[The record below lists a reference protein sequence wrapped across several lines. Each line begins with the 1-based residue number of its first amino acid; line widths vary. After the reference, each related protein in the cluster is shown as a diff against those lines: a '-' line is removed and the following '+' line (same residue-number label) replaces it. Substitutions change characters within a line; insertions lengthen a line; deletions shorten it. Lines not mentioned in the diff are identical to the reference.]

1 MSITLASEGS
11 GESYTNSFEVEVDAV
26 ESDDDNQNDQFST
39 DEDEPVISTEPNS
52 TPFLGLVEII
62 ALLCII
68 GLIQEKVVKNIRIL
82 STFVTEF
89 NISHFHPYSLHRVH
103 IGSKH

>member
-26 ESDDDNQNDQFST
+26 ESDDDNQNDQSST

-52 TPFLGLVEII
+52 LN
-62 ALLCII
+62 LLNHLKNLNFNSWIV
-68 GLIQEKVVKNIRIL
+68 GEMQKKYRNQNSIQILNYEK
-82 STFVTEF
+82 S
-89 NISHFHPYSLHRVH
+89 
-103 IGSKH
+103 